1 VPGFRRAR
9 LHNSTPYQSESG
21 SQLRVGR
28 VRHVAVVP
36 AQASA
41 TIDEAL
47 SAFLAE
53 QRERLSARTFR
64 NYADVIE
71 LLRHSLDGYAHSSLD
86 DDELRRFEQAFD
98 GGDEHAFCRLFGPE
112 KIPEHLGEFLG
123 YFMVRKVMGGQELL
137 KASGTVTAKLT
148 RWLKAHGHINDDHA
162 GDALERARVAA
173 RDLPA
178 ADRLGRLLHDVA
190 ARAPQ
195 IDPDSIADADWVEDQ
210 LAISDVQPGLICF
223 EGAIGPFAVPRAVS
237 DLARPGWLVSITAAR
252 SAERWQLLEV
262 GFVYL

>member
-28 VRHVAVVP
+28 VRYVAVVP

-41 TIDEAL
+41 TIDEVL

-53 QRERLSARTFR
+53 QREGLSARTFR

-148 RWLKAHGHINDDHA
+148 RWLADHGHIGA
-162 GDALERARVAA
+162 GAGADAVERARDAA

-178 ADRLGRLLHDVA
+178 ADRLGVMLHDVA

-195 IDPDSIADADWVEDQ
+195 IDPDSIEDADWVEDQ
-210 LAISDVQPGLICF
+210 LAISDVQPGLIWF
-223 EGAIGPFAVPRAVS
+223 EHDIGPIEVPRAAS
-237 DLARPGWLVSITAAR
+237 DLARPGWLVSLTAAR
-252 SAERWQLLEV
+252 SADRWQLLEV
-262 GFVYL
+262 GFVYP

>member
-1 VPGFRRAR
+1 VPDQTR
-9 LHNSTPYQSESG
+9 
-21 SQLRVGR
+21 
-28 VRHVAVVP
+28 
-36 AQASA
+36 A

-64 NYADVIE
+64 NYADVIQ

-86 DDELRRFEQAFD
+86 EDELRRFEQAFD
-98 GGDEHAFCRLFGPE
+98 AGDEHAFCRLFGPE
-112 KIPEHLGEFLG
+112 KIREHLSEFLG

-148 RWLKAHGHINDDHA
+148 RWLKDHGHIDDDQA
-162 GDALERARVAA
+162 GDALERARGAA

-195 IDPDSIADADWVEDQ
+195 IDPDNIADADWVEDQ

-223 EGAIGPFAVPRAVS
+223 EGAIGPIKVPRAAS
-237 DLARPGWLVSITAAR
+237 DLARPGWMVSITAAR
-252 SAERWQLLEV
+252 TDQRWQLLEV
-262 GFVYL
+262 GFVYP